1 MEEYLSILWMEG
13 VGGGSSNGNL
23 DYNYNHYG
31 YGSSSS
37 GSGGG
42 NDNMGNDYL
51 VDMIVG
57 DILVDSTATTTTT
70 TTTASRL
77 LQSQTNRTISN
88 LSSGIQMIIC
98 LSMYGTF
105 L

>member
-13 VGGGSSNGNL
+13 GGTTSSSNGYPNYNYNDYDYSVSGGGGS
-23 DYNYNHYG
+23 
-31 YGSSSS
+31 
-37 GSGGG
+37 
-42 NDNMGNDYL
+42 NDNMGIN
-51 VDMIVG
+51 MIVSSG
-57 DILVDSTATTTTT
+57 DILVDSTTTITTTT
-70 TTTASRL
+70 SRL
-77 LQSQTNRTISN
+77 LQSRTVSN

>member
-13 VGGGSSNGNL
+13 VGGGTS
-23 DYNYNHYG
+23 DYNYNDYD
-31 YGSSSS
+31 YSV
-37 GSGGG
+37 SGGG
-42 NDNMGNDYL
+42 SNDNIGI
-51 VDMIVG
+51 DMIVSG
-57 DILVDSTATTTTT
+57 DILVDSTTAITTTTT
-70 TTTASRL
+70 SRL